1 MDVELS
7 TDPFYSKDN
16 IDELERRAA
25 DVNSGKSTMK
35 EHELIE
41 IESSNADTLQR
52 EINSFSFYKNHL
64 DVILGVF
71 LWKIF
76 RFCEQK
82 IRIEGRSEARFLASF
97 L

>member
-1 MDVELS
+1 MTRSSLSMDVELS

-41 IESSNADTLQR
+41 IGSSNAGHTT
-52 EINSFSFYKNHL
+52 EKN
-64 DVILGVF
+64 
-71 LWKIF
+71 K
-76 RFCEQK
+76 
-82 IRIEGRSEARFLASF
+82 
-97 L
+97 